1 MKSTTLE
8 HKSFSNRPARY
19 DVIVVGGGAAG
30 LCAGL
35 AAAQRGASTLILESQ
50 DSPGKKILAS
60 GNGRCNMSNMK
71 LSPAHYSGEIMRFTE
86 PVLSLWT
93 AQHMLKYWHDMGLA
107 TRTEEDR
114 VYPYSLQAKSV
125 LNILTATLAH
135 SGCAL
140 KTQQKVSGIEYHPP
154 LKLKE
159 HEENRGADFLLRTAD
174 GSCYQAKR
182 IILCC
187 GGMAAPAL
195 GTDGESYELYL
206 KHGHRL
212 IKPRPAL
219 VQLTCPRLPKRLSG
233 IRSRVALTLK
243 LDSGAVLHE
252 KGELLFTDYG
262 LSGICV
268 MNLAEWVERGLEE
281 KAKLHLSIDF
291 LPDMQVE
298 KACEFVRTLCKTEPL
313 TPALYWGVGLLPE
326 KLSVV
331 IYEQVFVALKKAR
344 GYESRK
350 VSGAAEE
357 MQLAQLSDEQIRR
370 LVETAKAWLVELN
383 GTKGFGYAQVTA
395 GGLAARDFNPYTLES
410 LLLPGLFAAGEVLDV
425 HGPCGGYNLHWAF
438 ASGSTAGQQA
448 ALSLV

>member
-1 MKSTTLE
+1 M
-8 HKSFSNRPARY
+8 
-19 DVIVVGGGAAG
+19 
-30 LCAGL
+30 CAGL
-35 AAAQRGASTLILESQ
+35 AAANRGASTLVLESQ

-60 GNGRCNMSNMK
+60 GNGRCNLSNLK
-71 LSPAHYSGEIMRFTE
+71 LSPAHYSGEALRFTE
-86 PVLSLWT
+86 PILSLWT
-93 AQHMLKYWHDMGLA
+93 SQRMLKYWHEMGLA

-135 SGCAL
+135 SGCTL
-140 KTQQKVSGIEYHPP
+140 KTGQKVCSIEYRPP

-159 HEENRGADFLLRTAD
+159 HGDEGSPRFLLRTEEGTA
-174 GSCYQAKR
+174 YLAKR

-187 GGMAAPAL
+187 GGSAAPAL
-195 GTDGESYELYL
+195 GTNGESYELYL
-206 KHGHRL
+206 KFGHRL

-243 LDSGAVLHE
+243 LDSGAAFRE

-262 LSGICV
+262 LSGICA
-268 MNLAEWVERGLEE
+268 MNLSEWVERGLELN
-281 KAKLHLSIDF
+281 AKLHLSIDF
-291 LPDMQVE
+291 LPDMKVE
-298 KACEFVRTLCKTEPL
+298 QACEFVRALCKTEPL

-344 GYESRK
+344 GFASRK
-350 VSGAAEE
+350 LTGAAEE
-357 MQLAQLSDEQIRR
+357 LQLAELSDEEINR
-370 LVETAKAWLVELN
+370 LVETAKAWLVEVN
-383 GTKGFGYAQVTA
+383 GTKGFGFAQVTA

-410 LLLPGLFAAGEVLDV
+410 LKIPGLFVAGEVLDV

-448 ALSLV
+448 ALSLI